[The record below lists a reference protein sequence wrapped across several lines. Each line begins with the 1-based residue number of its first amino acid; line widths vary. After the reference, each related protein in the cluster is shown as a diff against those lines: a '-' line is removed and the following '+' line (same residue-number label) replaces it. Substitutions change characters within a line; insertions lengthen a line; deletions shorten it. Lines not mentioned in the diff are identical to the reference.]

1 MAISR
6 KIEGFVSQSSLI
18 RRMFE
23 EGIERKKK
31 YGAENVYDFSLG
43 NPNLKPPAAFR
54 HALVEAAKEEA
65 AGLHGYMPN
74 AGFPETRSA
83 VAKALAKEHDPGLTA
98 DHVVMTCGAG
108 GALNVVLK
116 TLLDPG
122 DEVLIPAPFFVEYRF
137 YVDNHGGVTKTVETR
152 EDFSL
157 DLDAL
162 ERAVTE
168 RTKAVLINYPNNP
181 TGKIYDGK
189 SIAALGDLFRKKSRE
204 YGKIVYLL
212 SDEPYREI
220 VYDGIRV
227 PSVFPAYENSIIAT
241 SYSKSI
247 SIPGERIGFLAVHP
261 GMTDFRKVMDALVL
275 CNRILGY
282 VNAPALMQRVIA
294 KIHGVGVNVAEYR
307 RKRDLLCDGLAAAGY
322 RFEKPDGAFY
332 LFPRTPIPD
341 DREFVKILQKRN
353 ILAVPGSAFGRSG
366 HIRIA
371 YCTDDATIVRSLP
384 GFAEALKEATGA

>member
-54 HALVEAAKEEA
+54 HALIEAAKEEA

-122 DEVLIPAPFFVEYRF
+122 DEVLIPSPFFVEYRF

-189 SIAALGDLFRKKSRE
+189 SIAALGDLLRKKSRE

-220 VYDGIRV
+220 VYDGVRV

-241 SYSKSI
+241 SYSKNL

>member
-189 SIAALGDLFRKKSRE
+189 SIAALGDLLRKKSRE

-227 PSVFPAYENSIIAT
+227 PSVFPAYENSVIAT

>member
-1 MAISR
+1 MAMSR
-6 KIEGFVSQSSLI
+6 KIEGFVTQSSLI

-31 YGAENVYDFSLG
+31 FGAENVFDFSLG
-43 NPNLKPPAAFR
+43 NPNVKPPREFR
-54 HALVEAAKEEA
+54 HHLVVAAKEEA
-65 AGLHGYMPN
+65 HGLHGYMPN
-74 AGFPETRSA
+74 AGFPETRAA
-83 VAKALAKEHDPGLTA
+83 VARALAVEHSPELTA

-108 GALNVVLK
+108 GGLNVALK

-122 DEVLIPAPFFVEYRF
+122 DEVLIPSPYFVEYRF
-137 YVDNHGGVTKTVETR
+137 YVDNQGGVTRTVETR

-157 DLDAL
+157 DLEAL
-162 ERAVTE
+162 EGAVTE
-168 RTKAVLINYPNNP
+168 RTKVILLNYPNNP
-181 TGKIYDGK
+181 TGKIYDRET
-189 SIAALGDLFRKKSRE
+189 IFALGDLIRRKNRQ
-204 YGKIVYLL
+204 YGKIIYIL

-220 VYDGIRV
+220 VYDGVHV

-261 GMTDFRKVMDALVL
+261 AMADFRKVMDGLVL

-294 KIHGVGVNVAEYR
+294 KIHGIRVDVEEYK
-307 RKRDLLCDGLAAAGY
+307 RKRDLLCDGLAALGY
-322 RFEKPDGAFY
+322 PVTKPDGAFY
-332 LFPRTPIPD
+332 LFLPTPIPD
-341 DREFVKILQKRN
+341 DGEFVKVLQKRN
-353 ILAVPGSAFGRSG
+353 ILTVPGSAFGRSG

-371 YCTDDATIVRSLP
+371 YCTPDDTILRSLP
-384 GFAEALKEATGA
+384 GFGEALKEVS

>member
-83 VAKALAKEHDPGLTA
+83 VAKALAKEHAPGLTA

-108 GALNVVLK
+108 GALNVALK

-122 DEVLIPAPFFVEYRF
+122 DEVLIPSPFFVEYRF

-162 ERAVTE
+162 EGALTE
-168 RTKAVLINYPNNP
+168 KTKAVLINYPNNP

-189 SIAALGDLFRKKSRE
+189 SIAALGELLRKKSRE

-220 VYDGIRV
+220 VYDGIHV

-247 SIPGERIGFLAVHP
+247 SIPGERIGFLAVHHAIA
-261 GMTDFRKVMDALVL
+261 DFRKVMDALIL

-341 DREFVKILQKRN
+341 DMEFVKFLQKRN
-353 ILAVPGSAFGRSG
+353 ILVVPGSAFGRSG

>member
-1 MAISR
+1 MAMSR

-31 YGAENVYDFSLG
+31 FGAENVFDFSLG
-43 NPNLKPPAAFR
+43 NPNVKPPKEFR
-54 HALVEAAKEEA
+54 HHLVEAAKEEA
-65 AGLHGYMPN
+65 HGLHGYMPN

-83 VAKALAKEHDPGLTA
+83 VARALAREHSTELTA

-108 GALNVVLK
+108 GALNVALK

-122 DEVLIPAPFFVEYRF
+122 DEVLIPSPFFVEYRF
-137 YVDNHGGVTKTVETR
+137 YVDNHGGVTKTVKTR
-152 EDFSL
+152 GDFSL
-157 DLDAL
+157 DLEAL
-162 ERAVTE
+162 EEAVTAK
-168 RTKAVLINYPNNP
+168 TKVILINYPNNP
-181 TGKIYDGK
+181 TGKIYDHET
-189 SIAALGDLFRKKSRE
+189 IAALGDLAGKKSRE
-204 YGKIVYLL
+204 YGRIIYIL

-220 VYDGIRV
+220 VYDGVHV
-227 PSVFPAYENSIIAT
+227 PSIFPAYENSIIAT
-241 SYSKSI
+241 SYSKSV

-261 GMTDFRKVMDALVL
+261 AMDDFRKVMDGLVL

-294 KIHGVGVNVAEYR
+294 KIHGIRVNVEEYK

-322 RFEKPDGAFY
+322 RVTKPDGAFY
-332 LFPRTPIPD
+332 LFLPTPIPD
-341 DREFVKILQKRN
+341 DGEFVKVLQKRN
-353 ILAVPGSAFGRSG
+353 ILTVPGSAFGGPG

-371 YCTDDATIVRSLP
+371 YCVHDDTIIRSLP
-384 GFAEALKEATGA
+384 GFAESLKEVS

>member
-43 NPNLKPPAAFR
+43 NPNLKPPEAFR

-74 AGFPETRSA
+74 AGFPEPRSA

-137 YVDNHGGVTKTVETR
+137 YVDNHGGVTKTWRPGRISPSTG
-152 EDFSL
+152 
-157 DLDAL
+157 
-162 ERAVTE
+162 RAGAG
-168 RTKAVLINYPNNP
+168 RHGKTKAVLINNPNNP
-181 TGKIYDGK
+181 TVKIYDGK
-189 SIAALGDLFRKKSRE
+189 SSPPWA
-204 YGKIVYLL
+204 
-212 SDEPYREI
+212 
-220 VYDGIRV
+220 
-227 PSVFPAYENSIIAT
+227 
-241 SYSKSI
+241 
-247 SIPGERIGFLAVHP
+247 
-261 GMTDFRKVMDALVL
+261 
-275 CNRILGY
+275 
-282 VNAPALMQRVIA
+282 
-294 KIHGVGVNVAEYR
+294 
-307 RKRDLLCDGLAAAGY
+307 DLL
-322 RFEKPDGAFY
+322 RK
-332 LFPRTPIPD
+332 
-341 DREFVKILQKRN
+341 
-353 ILAVPGSAFGRSG
+353 
-366 HIRIA
+366 
-371 YCTDDATIVRSLP
+371 
-384 GFAEALKEATGA
+384 